1 MSSGKREPG
10 RKGGSQTEDLTARRY
25 PPVDTTVSDSDV
37 SYCSVENCSSD
48 NSFKTA
54 FEPTSELRS
63 SLESSMDYDQNKTL
77 LESEKENALPGNVNL
92 KSFANECD
100 PAACMLER
108 PKRLSDMHAKLKST
122 KCNAHE
128 ERRQMNVGLDAVL
141 NNTFSVKFLEHLS
154 TDCGKRFDDD
164 LRRQSIFQRFDPL
177 LSKDASFG
185 AAPLFDANV
194 QNPVIERNMKTKTTA
209 MNDFSATAPFVEIS
223 ENLIEMDKM
232 QERIVKNKYSDKIA
246 HCEEGDFI
254 NNTMAFEYLEKM
266 CSKNAVSK
274 NDTFRRDS
282 LFVKFDPLLVGELQK
297 VEENKVPTNI
307 VLKMKDETKS
317 VKTADN
323 DENLLISWDEA
334 ENTLNSEKNETFHSN
349 LMKNDL
355 EKNECNE
362 MNENIQCDL
371 AERNDDE
378 LKLLMLKSQENRL
391 RLEHMNE
398 ERRQLIAEA
407 TSVDNELKKLSQE
420 KENYEIKM
428 KMAKEAQ
435 QRQLTDMNNERC
447 KTLQD
452 LKAAEDVI
460 AQLLDCD
467 QRIRE
472 SILECKKKE
481 SAMRKQLSE
490 LREQLRISVEDFEA
504 FRESCRKEIV
514 ECYKACREDINR
526 EKDEIVSLKMTVR
539 KQQVHLETLRKEQE
553 QKVNHAKNL
562 SALVD
567 DFLGK
572 QV

>member
-1 MSSGKREPG
+1 
-10 RKGGSQTEDLTARRY
+10 
-25 PPVDTTVSDSDV
+25 
-37 SYCSVENCSSD
+37 
-48 NSFKTA
+48 
-54 FEPTSELRS
+54 
-63 SLESSMDYDQNKTL
+63 MDYDQNKTL

-92 KSFANECD
+92 KSNANEYD

-108 PKRLSDMHAKLKST
+108 PKRLSDMQAKLKST

-128 ERRQMNVGLDAVL
+128 
-141 NNTFSVKFLEHLS
+141 EHLS

-177 LSKDASFG
+177 LSKDDSFG

-194 QNPVIERNMKTKTTA
+194 QNPIIERNMKTKTTA

-246 HCEEGDFI
+246 HCEEVDFI

-282 LFVKFDPLLVGELQK
+282 LFVKFDPLSVGELQK

-371 AERNDDE
+371 AKRNDDE

-391 RLEHMNE
+391 RLEQMNE
-398 ERRQLIAEA
+398 ERRQLISEA

-435 QRQLTDMNNERC
+435 QRQLTDVNNERY

-452 LKAAEDVI
+452 LKSAEDVI
-460 AQLLDCD
+460 AKLLDCD

-490 LREQLRISVEDFEA
+490 LREQLRISVEDFET
-504 FRESCRKEIV
+504 FRESCKKEIV

-539 KQQVHLETLRKEQE
+539 KQHVHLETLRKEQE
-553 QKVNHAKNL
+553 QKVPMLHYTVIFTFESYN
-562 SALVD
+562 
-567 DFLGK
+567 
-572 QV
+572 

>member
-1 MSSGKREPG
+1 MS
-10 RKGGSQTEDLTARRY
+10 
-25 PPVDTTVSDSDV
+25 SDSDV
-37 SYCSVENCSSD
+37 SYCSVENYSSD

-54 FEPTSELRS
+54 FETTSELRS

-92 KSFANECD
+92 KSNANEYD

-108 PKRLSDMHAKLKST
+108 PKRLSDMQAKLKST

-128 ERRQMNVGLDAVL
+128 E
-141 NNTFSVKFLEHLS
+141 FLEHLS

-177 LSKDASFG
+177 LSKDDSFG

-194 QNPVIERNMKTKTTA
+194 QNPIIERNMKTKTTA

-246 HCEEGDFI
+246 HCEEVDFI

-282 LFVKFDPLLVGELQK
+282 LFVKFDPLSVGELQK

-371 AERNDDE
+371 AKRNDDE

-391 RLEHMNE
+391 RLEQMNE
-398 ERRQLIAEA
+398 ERRQLISEA

-435 QRQLTDMNNERC
+435 QRQLTDVNNERY

-452 LKAAEDVI
+452 LKSAEDVI
-460 AQLLDCD
+460 AKLLDCD

-490 LREQLRISVEDFEA
+490 LREQLRISVEDFET
-504 FRESCRKEIV
+504 FRESCKKEIV

-539 KQQVHLETLRKEQE
+539 KQHVHLETLRKEQE

>member
-1 MSSGKREPG
+1 MVSFASS
-10 RKGGSQTEDLTARRY
+10 
-25 PPVDTTVSDSDV
+25 SDSDV

-54 FEPTSELRS
+54 FETTSELRS

-77 LESEKENALPGNVNL
+77 LESKNENGLPEDVNL
-92 KSFANECD
+92 ENEFPNEYD

-108 PKRLSDMHAKLKST
+108 PKSLSDMHAKLKST
-122 KCNAHE
+122 KCNVHE
-128 ERRQMNVGLDAVL
+128 
-141 NNTFSVKFLEHLS
+141 EHLS
-154 TDCGKRFDDD
+154 TDCGKRFEDD

-177 LSKDASFG
+177 LSKDASFV
-185 AAPLFDANV
+185 AAPRFDANV

-209 MNDFSATAPFVEIS
+209 MNDVSTAPLVEIS

-232 QERIVKNKYSDKIA
+232 QERIVKNEYSDKTA
-246 HCEEGDFI
+246 HCGEVDFI
-254 NNTMAFEYLEKM
+254 NNTMAFEYLEKVCSM
-266 CSKNAVSK
+266 NAISKNE
-274 NDTFRRDS
+274 TFRRDS
-282 LFVKFDPLLVGELQK
+282 LFVKFDPLLVAELDK
-297 VEENKVPTNI
+297 VEENKVPANI
-307 VLKMKDETKS
+307 VLKMKDEVKS
-317 VKTADN
+317 LKITDN
-323 DENLLISWDEA
+323 DENLLISWDET
-334 ENTLNSEKNETFHSN
+334 ENALNSEKDETFHSN
-349 LMKNDL
+349 LMENDL

-362 MNENIQCDL
+362 MNKNKQCDI
-371 AERNDDE
+371 AKRNDDE

-391 RLEHMNE
+391 RLEQMNE
-398 ERRQLIAEA
+398 ERQQLITE
-407 TSVDNELKKLSQE
+407 TISVDNELKKLSQK
-420 KENYEIKM
+420 KENYEIKI
-428 KMAKEAQ
+428 KMVKEAQ
-435 QRQLTDMNNERC
+435 QRQLTDVNNERC

-460 AQLLDCD
+460 AQLLDHD

-481 SAMRKQLSE
+481 SAMRKQVSE

-504 FRESCRKEIV
+504 FRESCKKEIV

-526 EKDEIVSLKMTVR
+526 EKEEIVSLKMTVR